1 MTTRQES
8 VAEELRIGADEVKA
22 RLQSGVPMRF
32 LDVRGDKAWESSPH
46 KIRQAIRV
54 RMADWHID
62 PAWPKDRLTVA
73 Y

>member
-1 MTTRQES
+1 MPTRQES
-8 VAEELRIGADEVKA
+8 VAEELRIGADEAKD
-22 RLQSGVPMRF
+22 RLQSSVQVTF
-32 LDVRGDKAWESSPH
+32 LDVRNDKVWDTSAN
-46 KIRQAIRV
+46 KIRGAIRV